1 MVSES
6 SYRSCLLLAKRSIPP
21 ADGREGGGQ
30 SAILYLV
37 CIGLN
42 PCLLKRVGEVRGG
55 GRGGEGEGKG
65 GE

>member
-30 SAILYLV
+30 SAILYIV

-42 PCLLKRVGEVRGG
+42 PYLLSRVGELGG
-55 GRGGEGEGKG
+55 VEGEGKG

>member
-1 MVSES
+1 ME
-6 SYRSCLLLAKRSIPP
+6 
-21 ADGREGGGQ
+21 GRGGGQ
-30 SAILYLV
+30 SAILYRD